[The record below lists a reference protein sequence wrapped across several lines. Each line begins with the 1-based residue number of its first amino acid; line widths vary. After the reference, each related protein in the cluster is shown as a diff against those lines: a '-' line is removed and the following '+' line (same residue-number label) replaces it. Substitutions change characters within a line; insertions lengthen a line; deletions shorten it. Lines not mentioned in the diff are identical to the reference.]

1 MLKIEDG
8 DARGP
13 SWVQT
18 SAPRMEPV
26 YGVLLSAIPSPSGKA
41 LWMLFDPL
49 KRVEGL
55 FDLFRGG
62 HALKEV
68 ILKEMVWGIAGFLGL
83 KNEAR
88 MSETVDLCD
97 MGFLLGFSEDIFGE
111 ILENATVRVEI
122 LALHLAFRGFPGG
135 ARGVCAAPFDHE
147 ESFGVPWTYGVKEKA
162 GSQIDPP
169 SFGGMLHIGVG
180 FYGIVGK
187 MSGSSVEAWLEH
199 IIGFHLPCA
208 GFLERGPFRSRRTH
222 RNR

>member
-1 MLKIEDG
+1 MLKIQHDDTG
-8 DARGP
+8 GP
-13 SWVQT
+13 SRVQT
-18 SAPRMEPV
+18 GASRMEPV

-49 KRVEGL
+49 KGVEGL

-62 HALKEV
+62 NALKEV

-111 ILENATVRVEI
+111 ILENTTVRVEI
-122 LALHLAFRGFPGG
+122 LALHLPFRGLPGG
-135 ARGVCAAPFDHE
+135 AGGVCAAPFDDE
-147 ESFGVPWTYGVKEKA
+147 ESFGVTHGMEEEA

-169 SFGGMLHIGVG
+169 SFGGMLHIRVG
-180 FYGIVGK
+180 FYGVMGE
-187 MSGSSVEAWLEH
+187 MSGSAVEAWLEH
-199 IIGFHLPCA
+199 IKWFHLPCA
-208 GFLERGPFRSRRTH
+208 VF
-222 RNR
+222 